1 MPFWKRKLDPEVE
14 AAKTEAE
21 NALPPGSQ
29 IHVVDPEWFW
39 VPAGKVVTYGISAY
53 GPARDK
59 ALVVA
64 VGEANAYRQLTRLMR
79 GDLQKSESWAVPLD
93 AVERKE
99 RNATGTVWDE
109 ENPEVVA
116 ARAALEAEL
125 TSGWRVFFTD
135 REKFRFPDGHIKV
148 FAVSVAGPAGEGE
161 LVLGL
166 NEAHAYEQMIRR
178 LRGELEPAAAWAP
191 TLESFVS
198 KD

>member
-14 AAKTEAE
+14 AAKMEAE
-21 NALPPGSQ
+21 DALPPGWE

-53 GPARDK
+53 GPSGEK
-59 ALVVA
+59 ALVLG
-64 VGEANAYRQLTRLMR
+64 VGKVNAYRQLTRLMR
-79 GDLQKSESWAVPLD
+79 GELEKSESWAVPLG
-93 AVERKE
+93 AAERKE
-99 RNATGTVWDE
+99 KNATGIVWDE

-116 ARAALEAEL
+116 ARSALEAAL
-125 TSGWRVFFTD
+125 PADWSVFFTD

-166 NEAHAYEQMIRR
+166 SEAHAYEQMIRR
-178 LRGELEPAAAWAP
+178 LRGELETSEGWAP
-191 TLESFVS
+191 TLESFTQV
-198 KD
+198 